1 LNSRFSLIDDLQPR
15 CFCAA
20 IYFSSRN
27 STTEQRLRNV
37 VNEQRA
43 TASSASD
50 SVVADDEQEQTSA
63 RTVALPTTIVERF
76 TVRIWLYYDDLVVI
90 ILSNSTLPL

>member
-1 LNSRFSLIDDLQPR
+1 MLRRIFHRAAALQSTA
-15 CFCAA
+15 CAA
-20 IYFSSRN
+20 SLTSSV
-27 STTEQRLRNV
+27 LRNTV
-37 VNEQRA
+37 GEQRA
-43 TASSASD
+43 TARSASD